1 MKGKY
6 SQIFAIIG
14 TINKAGGNVTYKEL
28 VKEFTDSRTT
38 SLGDLNPEE
47 LELFTKKLSAMAPR
61 QQPVDY
67 SSDPLDATRKAIISQ
82 LLSKGSNAASAKA
95 WAEKYG
101 VNGVK
106 KAFNDYDGSELFILL
121 QNAKKIKA
129 GFVKKVNKKVY
140 GLY

>member
-1 MKGKY
+1 MSKY

-28 VKEFTDSRTT
+28 VKDFTDGRTT
-38 SLGDLNPEE
+38 SLSDLSAEE
-47 LELFTKKLSAMAPR
+47 VELFTKKLSAMAPR

-82 LLSKGSNAASAKA
+82 FKSIGRTAADAKA

-106 KAFNDYDGSELFILL
+106 RDFNDYTGQELFILL
-121 QNAKKIKA
+121 QNSKKIKA
-129 GFVKKVNKKVY
+129 GFVKKVNKKVH